1 LTQRKANIERM
12 NTRLI
17 NADCRDALT
26 EIQTDSIDCVI
37 TDPPYGISFLNIGW
51 DKEVPPV
58 SIWQEVY
65 RLENTHKEVKNTR

>member
-1 LTQRKANIERM
+1 M

-17 NADCRDALT
+17 NADCLDALRGIESCT
-26 EIQTDSIDCVI
+26 VDCVI